1 MDENNEKMVTV
12 TITIPERV
20 GKVFWVLGNESFAAI
35 NGFNEMEPI
44 TQFAYIADVASFI
57 NKLKDS
63 LMVGTIAAL
72 LETVSDIADDMYE
85 DDEDEEG
92 VLH

>member
-44 TQFAYIADVASFI
+44 TQCAYIADVASFI
-57 NKLKDS
+57 NKLKDG

-72 LETVSDIADDMYE
+72 LETVSDIADDMYQ
-85 DDEDEEG
+85 DDEEEEG